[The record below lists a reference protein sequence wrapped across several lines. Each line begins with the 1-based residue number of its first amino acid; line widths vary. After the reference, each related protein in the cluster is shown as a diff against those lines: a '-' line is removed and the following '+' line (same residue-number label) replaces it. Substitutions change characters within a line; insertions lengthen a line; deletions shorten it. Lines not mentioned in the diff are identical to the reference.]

1 MKTITPNKLILFT
14 ALFIITLGSF
24 TFFQNVLVIYPI
36 LDLPSALFILSL
48 VITFTCVNI
57 IIFSLFC
64 YRYTLKP
71 VLILLLLLSAG
82 AAYFMDS
89 YNVILDDVMI
99 DNIFKTDT
107 AEALDLVSIKLLVYL
122 LFLGVLPA
130 IWIIRLPI
138 AYPSFKKAI
147 LSRVLIIGAAL
158 LIIVI
163 TILSLGNFYASF
175 LRENKSLR
183 YYANPSYY
191 IYSIGKY
198 IGQHFQNN
206 TIPFSFIG
214 IDAVHAQ
221 SHIDREL
228 VILVIG
234 ETARADHFSLNGYH
248 RKTNPKLEQE
258 NIINFTNVWSCGTS
272 TAVSVPCMFAL
283 SGRSDFNISKA
294 KASDNV
300 LDIMQRVGLN
310 ILWLDNNSSS
320 KGVADRV
327 EYYSYKTPDNNPE
340 CDTECRDIGMLTNL
354 DSYIENHP
362 TGDIV
367 IVLHQMGNHGPA
379 YYKRYP
385 SSFEHFTPVCKTN
398 QLEQC
403 SQEEINNAFD
413 NAILY
418 TDFFLSQTIDLLK
431 KYDSKFETALLY
443 VSDHGESLGEN
454 GLYLHGLPYMLAPDS
469 QKHVPMLMWFGDSF
483 DKDEVNIEQL
493 KQQRHQKYSHDNL
506 FHTIL
511 GLVEIKTEVYN
522 PALDITSYND

>member
-1 MKTITPNKLILFT
+1 VKTITPNKLIVLT
-14 ALFIITLGSF
+14 ALFIIALGNF
-24 TFFQNVLVIYPI
+24 TFFQNVLAIYPI
-36 LDLPSALFILSL
+36 VDSSSTLFILSL

-57 IIFSLFC
+57 IVFSFFC

-107 AEALDLVSIKLLVYL
+107 HEALDLVSIKLFLYL
-122 LFLGVLPA
+122 FFLGVLPA

-138 AYPSFKKAI
+138 SYPPFRKAM
-147 LSRVLIIGAAL
+147 LSKMLTIGVAL

-163 TILSLGNFYASF
+163 TILSLGNVYASF

-191 IYSIGKY
+191 VYSIGKY
-198 IGQHFQNN
+198 IGRHFQDND
-206 TIPFSFIG
+206 TPFTFIG
-214 IDAVHAQ
+214 LDAQHTV
-221 SHIDREL
+221 SDSEREL
-228 VILVIG
+228 VVLVVG

-283 SGRSDFNISKA
+283 DGRFKF
-294 KASDNV
+294 KASKEKATDDL
-300 LDIMQRVGLN
+300 LDIMHRAGVN

-327 EYYSYKTPDNNPE
+327 EYYSYKTSDNNPE
-340 CDTECRDIGMLTNL
+340 CDTECRDTGMLAHL
-354 DSYIENHP
+354 DSYIESHP

-385 SSFEHFTPVCKTN
+385 PSFERFTPVCKTN

-403 SQEEINNAFD
+403 SQEEINNAYD

-418 TDFFLSQTIDLLK
+418 TDFFLSKTINLLK
-431 KYDSKFETALLY
+431 KYDSSYETALLY

-454 GLYLHGLPYMLAPDS
+454 GLYLHGIPYMLAPDS
-469 QKHVPMLMWFGDSF
+469 QKHVPMLIWFGDSF

-506 FHTIL
+506 FHTLL
-511 GLVEIKTEVYN
+511 GLMNISTKIYD
-522 PALDITSYND
+522 PALDILSHHD

>member
-1 MKTITPNKLILFT
+1 MKIITPNKLIVFT
-14 ALFIITLGSF
+14 ALFIIALGNI
-24 TFFQNVLVIYPI
+24 TFFQNVLAIYPI

-71 VLILLLLLSAG
+71 ALILLLLLSAG

-107 AEALDLVSIKLLVYL
+107 HEALDLVSIKLFLYL
-122 LFLGVLPA
+122 LLLGVLPA

-138 AYPSFKKAI
+138 TYPSFKKSI
-147 LSRVLIIGAAL
+147 LSRVLTIGVAL

-191 IYSIGKY
+191 IYNIGKY
-198 IGQHFQNN
+198 IGHHFQNN
-206 TIPFSFIG
+206 ALPFTFIG
-214 IDAVHAQ
+214 LDAQHTVGD
-221 SHIDREL
+221 SEREL
-228 VILVIG
+228 VVLIVG

-248 RKTNPKLEQE
+248 KKTNPSLEQQ

-272 TAVSVPCMFAL
+272 TAISVPCMFAL
-283 SGRSDFNISKA
+283 GGRSDFKASKA
-294 KASDNV
+294 KASENLLDVLQRAGVNV
-300 LDIMQRVGLN
+300 
-310 ILWLDNNSSS
+310 LWLDNNSSS
-320 KGVADRV
+320 KSAAERV
-327 EYYSYKTPDNNPE
+327 EHQSYKTADNNPE
-340 CDTECRDIGMLTNL
+340 CDTECRDTGMLTRIP
-354 DSYIENHP
+354 SYIENHP
-362 TGDIV
+362 NGDIF

-385 SSFEHFTPVCKTN
+385 PSFERFTPACKTN

-403 SQEEINNAFD
+403 SQEEINNAYD

-418 TDFFLSQTIDLLK
+418 TDFFLSKTINLLK
-431 KYDSKFETALLY
+431 KYDSSYEAALVY
-443 VSDHGESLGEN
+443 VSDHGESLGEK

-483 DKDEVNIEQL
+483 DKNEVNIEQL

-511 GLVEIKTEVYN
+511 GLFEVKTEVYN
-522 PALDITSYND
+522 PALDIIPHND